1 MSSTEIGI
9 ISLRS
14 LMSKHKCSG
23 TELPQI
29 TKLVMDGSSNTTSEV
44 RGRTTKLRV
53 LTLLYNQNRIAEP
66 EGKEILPHFLL
77 NRYKK
82 W

>member
-44 RGRTTKLRV
+44 
-53 LTLLYNQNRIAEP
+53 AP
-66 EGKEILPHFLL
+66 L
-77 NRYKK
+77 NSGSDFALQPKQDC
-82 W
+82 

>member
-44 RGRTTKLRV
+44 
-53 LTLLYNQNRIAEP
+53 AP
-66 EGKEILPHFLL
+66 L
-77 NRYKK
+77 NSGF
-82 W
+82 